1 MESLKRTAKAATG
14 EKMTEMQ
21 FSQAL
26 IIVLLVALFA
36 LICWLAVLVNE
47 LIRTVRVAGEAMQS
61 KLSANYEIFQTLAR
75 ELEEVRTAINTRG
88 LPRLKTTVGQTRN
101 CQCSLFQDQATFGR
115 SATTASFAA
124 MPVWPIPTC
133 A

>member
-1 MESLKRTAKAATG
+1 LESLKRTAKAATG

-88 LPRLKTTVGQTRN
+88 LPG
-101 CQCSLFQDQATFGR
+101 DD
-115 SATTASFAA
+115 
-124 MPVWPIPTC
+124 
-133 A
+133 